1 MTQGEAIESHRV
13 PLEGTTWSVWRDVC
27 LRSAGFPAD
36 MVLAICDEPLAR
48 SADLIGADL
57 AGADPAGRVAYD
69 TAFADAAGRLSRAVA
84 AVDAHPRFR
93 EAVTWQ
99 NPGLAQRLRDA
110 GVGTSRRSQ
119 DRKRELLIANYLQRY
134 CLKNDTI
141 GFFGPV
147 GWASAGSGAVGL
159 VVVPGEQLLARRTT
173 YFEVWA
179 IDKVAVAIAR
189 QGRELGWLR
198 PRRTRS
204 TLLAGNVLHRPHRR
218 PVTLTDA
225 ELRVLLAC
233 DGSRTISDVLDG
245 ASTARARR
253 AWCPRCA
260 GPAG

>member
-159 VVVPGEQLLARRTT
+159 VVVPGEQ
-173 YFEVWA
+173 
-179 IDKVAVAIAR
+179 
-189 QGRELGWLR
+189 
-198 PRRTRS
+198 
-204 TLLAGNVLHRPHRR
+204 
-218 PVTLTDA
+218 
-225 ELRVLLAC
+225 
-233 DGSRTISDVLDG
+233 
-245 ASTARARR
+245 
-253 AWCPRCA
+253 
-260 GPAG
+260 